1 MKKYNTPDFSD
12 NEHIHRKVQDLKGL
26 VDRYGIIGAAAGSI
40 FVFKGKYKA
49 VLVQYPT
56 AEEKREIVL

>member
-12 NEHIHRKVQDLKGL
+12 NEHIHRKVQNLKGL

-40 FVFKGKYKA
+40 FVLTFGFLPPCKA
-49 VLVQYPT
+49 
-56 AEEKREIVL
+56 